1 MSWVPASGGHAAFP
15 AGQVEMVSLPVCMCG
30 EKSSKAC
37 WLMFSLASY
46 TSLSWSSRR
55 TTQWSLKGD
64 PSCAML
70 MFCQAGEAK
79 LVRSDENIFWW
90 CGTNILFLIIPQN
103 GAALEIRLT
112 RAKFNHRVTGLGACI
127 LGYRVSYFLL
137 LFSVSSHFLRDC
149 KAMGGSKIMKCG
161 KCGQRKKWL
170 KHFPLFHFYNPI
182 LSIGYYGLQSTK
194 AGS

>member
-1 MSWVPASGGHAAFP
+1 
-15 AGQVEMVSLPVCMCG
+15 
-30 EKSSKAC
+30 
-37 WLMFSLASY
+37 MFSLASY
-46 TSLSWSSRR
+46 TSLSWPSRR
-55 TTQWSLKGD
+55 TIQWSLKGD
-64 PSCAML
+64 PSCTML

-79 LVRSDENIFWW
+79 FVCSDENIFWW

-149 KAMGGSKIMKCG
+149 KAMGGRKIMKCG
-161 KCGQRKKWL
+161 KSGQRKNMTKT
-170 KHFPLFHFYNPI
+170 
-182 LSIGYYGLQSTK
+182 LSSLSFLQSHIKYRLFWFTK
-194 AGS
+194 YKSWFLEGKRQAELLLCKLQGFLYFITYKSPYI